1 MTGGLSFNKE
11 TGDLPGADTPGTLAK
26 SSRRKVLPSRPE
38 EFLLFLEKK
47 NPVEEKVSAKKYQ
60 RKLST
65 ISKTQ
70 YRSQ

>member
-11 TGDLPGADTPGTLAK
+11 TGDLPGADTPGALAK

-47 NPVEEKVSAKKYQ
+47 ILLKKKFQLKNTKGNY
-60 RKLST
+60 LL
-65 ISKTQ
+65 
-70 YRSQ
+70 

>member
-11 TGDLPGADTPGTLAK
+11 TGDLPGADTPGALAK

-47 NPVEEKVSAKKYQ
+47 SC
-60 RKLST
+60 
-65 ISKTQ
+65 
-70 YRSQ
+70 